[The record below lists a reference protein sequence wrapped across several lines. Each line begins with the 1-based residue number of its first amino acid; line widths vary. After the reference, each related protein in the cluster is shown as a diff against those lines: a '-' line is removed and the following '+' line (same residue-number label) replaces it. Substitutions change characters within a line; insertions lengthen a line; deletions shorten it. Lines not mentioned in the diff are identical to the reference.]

1 MHNNRYT
8 VIFTTL
14 ITMVLAFVL
23 SSVYSSLEEITEA
36 NVRADIKKNIL
47 TSLGFEPSV
56 EIPWSRENVETIF
69 LSLIHISEPT
79 RPY

>member
-8 VIFTTL
+8 IIFTTL

-23 SSVYSSLEEITEA
+23 SSVYSSLEELTEA

-47 TSLGFEPSV
+47 TSLGFKPS
-56 EIPWSRENVETIF
+56 EEMPWSRENVEAIF
-69 LSLIHISEPT
+69 NESVQSFVIDD
-79 RPY
+79 